1 MNFQDARQIISLFQA
16 TNGGLLGQNL
26 TTWSVKINKIVG
38 DGKKNPAHLK

>member
-26 TTWSVKINKIVG
+26 TT
-38 DGKKNPAHLK
+38 